1 MQKQLIKYFI
11 IFNNSW
17 VKISQTK
24 AEKLLEQKRK
34 TVKLYDQN
42 LNFDGFG
49 FYPKKSK

>member
-1 MQKQLIKYFI
+1 MQKQQINYFI

-24 AEKLLEQKRK
+24 AKKLLEEKRK

-42 LNFDGFG
+42 LDFDGFG